1 MNDNCADWIT
11 AVCMVMQYWVCKK
24 QRKDNLFKTRFDTYN
39 DIITSC
45 AEVYSFFDPDK
56 KLKHNKKF
64 EQMMSNFNSEQL
76 KFNISDISGSQKLLA
91 PVEYVFGSSPANYI
105 RNIIESGEI
114 HKLGKID
121 IETENFK

>member
-1 MNDNCADWIT
+1 M
-11 AVCMVMQYWVCKK
+11 
-24 QRKDNLFKTRFDTYN
+24 
-39 DIITSC
+39 
-45 AEVYSFFDPDK
+45 YSFFDPDK

-105 RNIIESGEI
+105 SYIIESGEI

-121 IETENFK
+121 IDTENFK

>member
-1 MNDNCADWIT
+1 VNDNCADWIT

-56 KLKHNKKF
+56 KLKHKKNLNK
-64 EQMMSNFNSEQL
+64 
-76 KFNISDISGSQKLLA
+76 
-91 PVEYVFGSSPANYI
+91 
-105 RNIIESGEI
+105 
-114 HKLGKID
+114 
-121 IETENFK
+121 